1 MTMSSLSGANSFS
14 SSDQNERPKLFQEI
28 YCEFFKCP
36 QEDFQMKVF
45 WSCLYLHAVPVA
57 SFLLRRNPDFFRED
71 LDFIREVGQATT
83 LGEFRAELNR
93 FYGRNLRDKSW
104 LRKPFL
110 LRVSA
115 KKILK
120 LKKRIRFAE

>member
-1 MTMSSLSGANSFS
+1 
-14 SSDQNERPKLFQEI
+14 
-28 YCEFFKCP
+28 
-36 QEDFQMKVF
+36 
-45 WSCLYLHAVPVA
+45 
-57 SFLLRRNPDFFRED
+57 
-71 LDFIREVGQATT
+71 VGQATN

-104 LRKPFL
+104 VRTPFL

-120 LKKRIRFAE
+120 IKKRIGFAE